1 MNGFQDRGTVH
12 QVVFRWDGNHG
23 RQGTGMSAV
32 AHSCSPERAERLGQ
46 ELGRLLWVSGAA
58 AARPSVVR
66 TLSSDGDV
74 MLVQR
79 WPTTDR
85 GGRPSTV
92 SHVLFGDPR
101 VLMTRQCLGL
111 AHRGWG
117 SQQKAEQAKGP
128 QSVIDCA
135 ELDELALR
143 RLPGMLDALPGVQNA
158 LILATAELLRDPDQR
173 VSLLLEDRPPRDW
186 PDADRVPLVYLG
198 LFLIFHSWLRQEWTF
213 ATYDTVDTHPLR
225 LMAVPRW
232 EPDTGGS
239 GPLARVMG
247 RRPARPGVEHWAAS
261 RLVEHLL
268 ANPDAPAG
276 VPQLVD
282 GLADGAAL
290 DWERRRAR
298 LRDVLGAGRPPA
310 RPRHQPA
317 PPHDPGP
324 APESGPVRDPG
335 PAHAPGP
342 GRDPGP
348 GRGAGPV
355 RDSGP
360 AHAPGPGRD
369 PGPGRGAGPVRDSGP
384 AHAPGPGRDPGPGR
398 GAGPVREPGSAHA
411 PGPVRDPG
419 SAHAPDAVR
428 DTGPGRGAGPVR
440 DSGPAHA
447 PDPAR
452 DTGPVHP
459 AGPVRDP
466 GPAYAPDPVR
476 DPRPLHAPDPV
487 REPSSD
493 EPAPWREPHPPREP
507 ASWREPAPAQEPD
520 ARREP
525 QPSREPASR
534 GPMPPREPAPS
545 REPVPPRGPEFR
557 PAGPPGSPPRGPRAP
572 EQVAPPRPVQAP
584 GSAPAP
590 GYPSTP
596 GPEQAA
602 PAASTEYGTNRPPAL
617 SLPDGFDTAPAAA
630 TDVGDTGALHREPRG
645 HRYPTAEIGRRSDEV
660 LLDELRSDRL
670 SPDALDAVLTELGR
684 PDRVR
689 ARRPET
695 RHALCAEVLKRNLY
709 FAPQEAG
716 AEPALSRTAMA
727 ERAARVF
734 HWAVA
739 PLVRDE
745 RYLPDLRELFY
756 RMSRD
761 RHATTGNWLWQTFV
775 EPEHGQAPDLPPVLW
790 SQLLR
795 DTFRSGA
802 VSAVPPPPP
811 TARPSTARP
820 AHRAPS
826 GTVES
831 PEGTGPPSSAR
842 DRFADLTSNPGCVI
856 GGFLGLIAVMI
867 ALVLILV

>member
-317 PPHDPGP
+317 PPHE
-324 APESGPVRDPG
+324 PEPGPVRDPG

-342 GRDPGP
+342 ARDTGPVHPAGPAREPDSARAPGPVRDPGSAHAPGPVRDPGPAHAPDPARGPGPVRDPGP

-355 RDSGP
+355 HP
-360 AHAPGPGRD
+360 V
-369 PGPGRGAGPVRDSGP
+369 GPVRD
-384 AHAPGPGRDPGPGR
+384 
-398 GAGPVREPGSAHA
+398 PGSAHA

-419 SAHAPDAVR
+419 SAHAPD
-428 DTGPGRGAGPVR
+428 
-440 DSGPAHA
+440 
-447 PDPAR
+447 PAR
-452 DTGPVHP
+452 GP
-459 AGPVRDP
+459 GPVRDP
-466 GPAYAPDPVR
+466 GPAYAPDSVR
-476 DPRPLHAPDPV
+476 DPRPLHTPDPV
-487 REPSSD
+487 REPPSD
-493 EPAPWREPHPPREP
+493 ESAPWREPHPSTEP
-507 ASWREPAPAQEPD
+507 ASWREPH
-520 ARREP
+520 
-525 QPSREPASR
+525 PSREPASR
-534 GPMPPREPAPS
+534 EPMPPREPATS
-545 REPVPPRGPEFR
+545 REPAPPGGPGFR

-590 GYPSTP
+590 GYPPTP

-602 PAASTEYGTNRPPAL
+602 PAASTEYGTNRPSAL
-617 SLPDGFDTAPAAA
+617 SLPHGFDTAPAAEA
-630 TDVGDTGALHREPRG
+630 STDAGDTGALHREPRA

-660 LLDELRSDRL
+660 LLDELRSGRL

-795 DTFRSGA
+795 DAFRSGA

-811 TARPSTARP
+811 TARPSTTQP

-826 GTVES
+826 GTAES
-831 PEGTGPPSSAR
+831 PAGTGPPSSAR